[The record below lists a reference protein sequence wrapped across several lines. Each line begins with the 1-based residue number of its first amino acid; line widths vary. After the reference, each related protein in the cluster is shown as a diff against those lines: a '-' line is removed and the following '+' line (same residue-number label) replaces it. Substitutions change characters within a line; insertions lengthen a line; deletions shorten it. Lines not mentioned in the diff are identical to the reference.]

1 MRNFF
6 FLFITLL
13 YGVHATA
20 WSGTIYKCKTADGD
34 LHYQEKP
41 CAEKA
46 KSVSSWGSA
55 SGSTLVLPQGNG
67 GHYFVD
73 GTIND
78 HKLNFVIDTG
88 ASVVVIPQSQAS
100 QAGLIC
106 QKQTMTHTANGLT
119 PTCRTTIHKLK
130 FGTFTLTNVEASIA
144 PNLGQPLMG
153 MNVLKQFRVEQDS
166 GEMRLLPK

>member
-1 MRNFF
+1 MRYLINF
-6 FLFITLL
+6 LAMCLS
-13 YGVHATA
+13 VSASPA
-20 WSGTIYKCKTADGD
+20 WSGTIYKCKTSEGG

-41 CAEKA
+41 CADKTN
-46 KSVSSWGSA
+46 SVASWGSA
-55 SGSTLVLPQGNG
+55 SGSPLIMRQGAG

-78 HKLNFVIDTG
+78 HMLNFVIDTG
-88 ASVVVIPQSQAS
+88 ASVVTIPQVHANR
-100 QAGLIC
+100 AGLIC
-106 QKQTMTHTANGLT
+106 QHQTMVHTANGLT
-119 PTCRTTIHKLK
+119 SACRTTIHKLK
-130 FGTFTLTNVEASIA
+130 FGTFTLTNVEASIV